1 MPPAPDLSGEP
12 WLASVLA
19 NAHHGPTS
27 ASPLL
32 LVSSES
38 HSLSPLPIIKH
49 FIRQATPSHPVLLLS
64 ALIPPS
70 KLGVQRGG
78 SVEVIDLT
86 GDVPGYGEGGRDEE
100 VGSMDDVEKRIR
112 ELVKKR
118 KCTDNLTGYRENTK
132 S

>member
-1 MPPAPDLSGEP
+1 MSGISVLLTLHLWTVKLSMVAVEGVLIPSELTILLVRLPSSNATLHPKSSAMPPAPDLSGEP
-12 WLASVLA
+12 WLASVLG

-49 FIRQATPSHPVLLLS
+49 FIRQATPSHPVILLS

-70 KLGVQRGG
+70 KSGVSTLR
-78 SVEVIDLT
+78 
-86 GDVPGYGEGGRDEE
+86 
-100 VGSMDDVEKRIR
+100 
-112 ELVKKR
+112 
-118 KCTDNLTGYRENTK
+118 
-132 S
+132 